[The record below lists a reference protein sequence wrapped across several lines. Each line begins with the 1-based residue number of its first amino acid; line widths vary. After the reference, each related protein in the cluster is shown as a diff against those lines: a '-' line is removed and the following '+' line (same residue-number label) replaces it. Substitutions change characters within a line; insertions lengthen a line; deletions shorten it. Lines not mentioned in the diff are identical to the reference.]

1 MGAPSL
7 KHPDRLTWY
16 VAAVASIPVA
26 VALAAGICF
35 LTVAAPI
42 YVGGKDL
49 EMSWPWIG
57 IPLGALLGLLS
68 LSSLAVI
75 PGWLYRLFGGR
86 SE

>member
-1 MGAPSL
+1 M
-7 KHPDRLTWY
+7 KHPDRFTWY

-26 VALAAGICF
+26 LALAGGVFF

-42 YVGGKDL
+42 YMGGKDL

-68 LSSLAVI
+68 LRSLSVV
-75 PGWLYRLFGGR
+75 PDWLYRLFGGR
-86 SE
+86 PE